1 MDEIWIN
8 LINNSYRYDAIIAI
22 SNLGN
27 MKRRNGIIEPIPLRQ
42 MIHREYA
49 YRILAEYFIPKT
61 EEDISLNRNLI
72 DHITHIPT
80 DMNVNDIRNL
90 RWCNKHENA
99 TFDEALNNQRNS
111 KLGSIPWNKGKK
123 GLQTAWNKGKRHS
136 DETKRK
142 ISETLKGNIPWNK
155 GLKLKK

>member
-8 LINNSYRYDAIIAI
+8 LINNSYRHDAIIAI

-27 MKRRNGIIEPIPLRQ
+27 MKRVNGIIEPIPLRQ
-42 MIHREYA
+42 MINREYA
-49 YRILAEYFIPKT
+49 YRILAKHFIPKT
-61 EEDISLNRNLI
+61 EEDIYLNRNLI
-72 DHITHIPT
+72 DHITHNPT

-99 TFDEALNNQRNS
+99 TFDEALNNQINS
-111 KLGSIPWNKGKK
+111 KVGSIPWNKGKK
-123 GLQTAWNKGKRHS
+123 GLQVAWNKGIPCS
-136 DETKRK
+136 EETKHK

-155 GLKLKK
+155 GLKMKK